1 MAKRKK
7 NRIVLFAAEGH
18 NETEKLYLRDL
29 IDDRNGFVLRK
40 AYGTNTDPI
49 GMVKNIISTM
59 RDLDFRHSEG
69 DVAFCF
75 LDLDCDRGKER
86 SLKEAENMARKH
98 NINIIVSNPCFELWY
113 ICHYT
118 SSPKNYS
125 GSRELL
131 RDMDRY
137 IHGYSKSKD
146 GIYEITKTNIPNAMR
161 NAENLEKRAI
171 SNGYIIHTA
180 DFSPTTDWYKIFR
193 FIGSSVQG

>member
-1 MAKRKK
+1 
-7 NRIVLFAAEGH
+7 
-18 NETEKLYLRDL
+18 
-29 IDDRNGFVLRK
+29 
-40 AYGTNTDPI
+40 
-49 GMVKNIISTM
+49 
-59 RDLDFRHSEG
+59 
-69 DVAFCF
+69 
-75 LDLDCDRGKER
+75 
-86 SLKEAENMARKH
+86 MARKH

-125 GSRELL
+125 SSRELL